1 MKKPKIKFS
10 KDKFWARGIAA
21 ASLIAS
27 GMQMIE
33 FFSIWIAIF
42 PTLLCGWAAITL
54 LSEFDEM
61 E

>member
-21 ASLIAS
+21 ISLIAS
-27 GMQMIE
+27 AMQMIE
-33 FFSIWIAIF
+33 FFNIWIAIF
-42 PTLLCGWAAITL
+42 PAFLCGWAAITL
-54 LSEFDEM
+54 LSEFSEM